1 LHVVRESWTEEEDP
15 APRTTFLR
23 DASRSIVARND
34 SPDVGFDLSVNPY
47 RGCEHGC
54 AYCYAR
60 PTHEYLGFSAGL
72 DFESKILVKEDA
84 PELLR
89 AEMLSPRWVPEPV
102 AMSGVTD
109 PYQPVERRLGITRRC
124 LEQLAEFRNP
134 VLIVTKSRLVT
145 RDADILGE
153 MAKWD
158 GAVVFV
164 SLTTLDHGIQRAME
178 PRASSPARRLSAV
191 EALASAGVP
200 VGIMMAPLVPGL
212 NDREIPAVLKAARDA
227 GAGFATHVL
236 LRLPL
241 AVAPIFERW
250 LGEHFPDRK
259 KQVLSKIRAMR
270 GGKLNDGRF
279 GHRMR
284 GRGAYAAQLGDFFE
298 VAKRKAGFEAERPRL
313 STACFRRPG
322 QAEQLGLGI

>member
-1 LHVVRESWTEEEDP
+1 M
-15 APRTTFLR
+15 
-23 DASRSIVARND
+23 
-34 SPDVGFDLSVNPY
+34 NPY